1 MRRLKCNRSHPCENC
16 VKRGDAAS
24 CSYASPSA
32 RRKQSTRSSGPS
44 TPDDMQNRINRLETI
59 LLTFM
64 SNGSEAPPGS
74 APVDRTFSISTAAG
88 SGSASASAD
97 INTPSQD
104 TPSQP
109 EEYHDEDEGD
119 SETDK
124 VAKSFGVLHFN
135 NTKAA
140 TAYLGEAHWGSI
152 LNDVSHRHV
161 CSAVAA
167 ANLIRSRK

>member
-1 MRRLKCNRSHPCENC
+1 
-16 VKRGDAAS
+16 
-24 CSYASPSA
+24 
-32 RRKQSTRSSGPS
+32 
-44 TPDDMQNRINRLETI
+44 MQNRINRLETI

-74 APVDRTFSISTAAG
+74 APIDRTFSVSTGAG

-109 EEYHDEDEGD
+109 EEYLDEDEVD

-124 VAKSFGVLHFN
+124 VAKSFGVLHVN
-135 NTKAA
+135 NNNKAA
-140 TAYLGEAHWGSI
+140 TAYLGEAHWGSV
-152 LNDVSHRHV
+152 LNDVRRFYILL
-161 CSAVAA
+161 AVALA
-167 ANLIRSRK
+167 DPSRRSRK